1 MRKNKFSNIEIQKM
15 QRIIA
20 DLNVRHDKPE
30 EFETEAIEGRRMF
43 YEWIQQYDKRRGTNF
58 VETFPEMNNFLED
71 CKACMI

>member
-1 MRKNKFSNIEIQKM
+1 
-15 QRIIA
+15 
-20 DLNVRHDKPE
+20 
-30 EFETEAIEGRRMF
+30 MF